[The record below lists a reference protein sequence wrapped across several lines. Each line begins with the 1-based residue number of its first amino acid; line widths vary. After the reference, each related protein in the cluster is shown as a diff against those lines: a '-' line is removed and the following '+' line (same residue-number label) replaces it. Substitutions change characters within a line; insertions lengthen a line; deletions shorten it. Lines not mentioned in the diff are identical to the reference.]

1 MHINS
6 VFVLLAYTGY
16 SLAGQNAPVLLGA
29 AGNFAILARS
39 GVENVPTSAI
49 SGNVGVS
56 PKTASSLTGF
66 DLVQDP
72 SGQFS
77 TSTQVNGRLMGS
89 TDAPPTPSLLSA
101 AVLDMQNAFA
111 DAMTRPN
118 PDFFALKNGRIG
130 GANLI
135 PGIYKWTTGVTIASG
150 ITLTGGPTDISGSL
164 NQAADVTINLSGG
177 ALPQNIFW
185 AVAGTV
191 TLNNNT
197 VFQGNILT
205 KTNIDIGFN
214 AVNNGCLY
222 AQTAVFMKQATI
234 LCPGG
239 VVTPPPTS
247 SAPTAPPSTS
257 ATPTSTVTTTTVT
270 PQCTATASSTACAT
284 VAFQN
289 LNASIHG
296 DDFLTFTL
304 TDTAE
309 ECIDFCACIP
319 GCAFANPN
327 FDNGKNTT
335 MLTCAVYSGCHTA
348 ADATNTG
355 GQTLPNGTLTTIANS
370 SGFCLIPCGLSR

>member
-111 DAMTRPN
+111 DAMN
-118 PDFFALKNGRIG
+118 QHIFIDFGSISFPGRIG

-150 ITLTGGPTDISGSL
+150 ITLTGGPTDTWIFQVSGSL

-270 PQCTATASSTACAT
+270 PQCTATASSTAC
-284 VAFQN
+284 
-289 LNASIHG
+289 
-296 DDFLTFTL
+296 
-304 TDTAE
+304 
-309 ECIDFCACIP
+309 
-319 GCAFANPN
+319 
-327 FDNGKNTT
+327 
-335 MLTCAVYSGCHTA
+335 
-348 ADATNTG
+348 
-355 GQTLPNGTLTTIANS
+355 
-370 SGFCLIPCGLSR
+370 

>member
-1 MHINS
+1 
-6 VFVLLAYTGY
+6 
-16 SLAGQNAPVLLGA
+16 SLARQNAPVLLGT

-39 GVENVPTSAI
+39 GVDNVPTSAI

-111 DAMTRPN
+111 DAMN
-118 PDFFALKNGRIG
+118 QHIFIDFGSISFPGRIG

-150 ITLTGGPTDISGSL
+150 ITLTGGPTDTWIFQVSGSL
-164 NQAADVTINLSGG
+164 SQAADVTINLSGG

-257 ATPTSTVTTTTVT
+257 ATPTSTATTTTVT

-309 ECIDFCACIP
+309 
-319 GCAFANPN
+319 G
-327 FDNGKNTT
+327 
-335 MLTCAVYSGCHTA
+335 
-348 ADATNTG
+348 
-355 GQTLPNGTLTTIANS
+355 LP
-370 SGFCLIPCGLSR
+370 